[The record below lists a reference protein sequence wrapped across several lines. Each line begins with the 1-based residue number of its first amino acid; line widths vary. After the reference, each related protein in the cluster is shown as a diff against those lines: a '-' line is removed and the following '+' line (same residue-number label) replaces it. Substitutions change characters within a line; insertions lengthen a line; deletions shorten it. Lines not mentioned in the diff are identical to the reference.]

1 MRAWRD
7 HTGLTQEQVA
17 NSLGISNTVLSE
29 KERGVRR
36 FKPEEVEKLV
46 AVYKE
51 EAWVMMAFAPDD
63 PKLPVFK
70 RIQWLLN
77 HMPLEVADKWI
88 GVGEALVSIRE

>member
-7 HTGLTQEQVA
+7 HIGLTQEQVA
-17 NSLGISNTVLSE
+17 NILGISNTVFSE

-46 AVYKE
+46 VVYRE
-51 EAWVMMAFAPDD
+51 EAWVMMAFAPND
-63 PKLPVFK
+63 PKLPAFK
-70 RIQWLLN
+70 RIQDLLN

-88 GVGEALVSIRE
+88 GVGEALIAIKK